1 VSDVRETLR
10 SLFRTPG
17 FALSVIATLGLAAGV
32 GVRAGQERFGQR
44 LPGSTAEPFGGAI
57 VPPGYRIHG
66 TVAFSPDG
74 TEAYWAVLNFG
85 AKPRRAIL
93 MSRLE
98 NGSWTAARLAP
109 FSDSP
114 YDDVP
119 FVSPDGGKLLFI
131 SARPLEPGG
140 KADTERIWMMRREGV
155 LWGDPQPLPPVVN
168 QLPGI
173 HHQVSTD
180 AKGNLYF
187 AAEGRNG
194 HGQLDIYRAEM
205 RSGVYQAPVNLGPV
219 INGPAGDATPFVAP
233 DGSYLLFTRYAD
245 NRSTVFVS
253 FRRDGQW
260 LAPIDLAKHIPYGG
274 NDSMDCA
281 RVTPDGRYFLFTTW
295 GERGTTAYWTD
306 AAFLERLRSK

>member
-1 VSDVRETLR
+1 MHRTLR
-10 SLFRTPG
+10 
-17 FALSVIATLGLAAGV
+17 IAFVLMLVLAAWA
-32 GVRAGQERFGQR
+32 GVRAGQERFGQP
-44 LPGSTAEPFGGAI
+44 LPGSTAEPFGRAI
-57 VPPGYRIHG
+57 LPPEYRIHG

-74 TEAYWAVLNFG
+74 VEAYWAVLNFG

-98 NGSWTAARLAP
+98 SGAWTAARLAP

-119 FVSPDGGKLLFI
+119 FVSPDGVKLFFI

-140 KADTERIWMMRREGV
+140 KLDTERIWVVQRNGA
-155 LWGDPQPLPPVVN
+155 LWGDPEPLPPSIN

-180 AKGNLYF
+180 AKGNLYC

-194 HGQLDIYRAEM
+194 YGQLDIYRAEM
-205 RSGVYQAPVNLGPV
+205 RNGVYQAPVNLGPV
-219 INGPAGDATPFVAP
+219 INGSAGDATPFVAP
-233 DGSYLLFTRYAD
+233 DASYLLFTRYAD
-245 NRSTVFVS
+245 KRSSVFVS

-274 NDSMDCA
+274 KDSMDCA
-281 RVTPDGRYFLFTTW
+281 RVTPDGRCLLFNTW
-295 GERGTTAYWTD
+295 GEGATAAYWTD
-306 AAFLERLRSK
+306 AAFLERLRPKR